1 MKRRLFKQ
9 LDNKGA
15 GIVTILVA
23 VMFLAAFGT
32 LILTLSHTNF
42 MMRDSERKGKQVF
55 YDASSVA
62 EQLNA
67 GIQDICSDAIL
78 DAYDN
83 TLIRYNDFGSNV
95 SVEFREQYRDSVLS
109 WRGPY
114 IDGGKYVEP
123 TAVDPKGLLFD
134 KEAGTYN
141 LNVLRAMIVD
151 DESGAITIESNDAA
165 LNASGK
171 GVALNLANEI
181 VASEKPEPII
191 LKGVVI
197 TFVKDTGDENERI
210 TKVETDIAIDYPS
223 IPYSNQSMAD
233 IGIAKN
239 ACIIKGNLVQVA
251 GQGDCSIK
259 GGAYFGDA
267 LLTGSGST
275 MTFKKALGQD
285 NSSFITPGD
294 INVDGINGS
303 DRFILE
309 DGSTLWANNIIVG
322 PFGVADLSGDIRVA
336 NDLEIKGA
344 NASVKLVGHYFG
356 FGYSETDSSK
366 SSSIIVNHR
375 GAEGNSNGVKF
386 DFSGLDSLILAGRAF
401 ISSHYNS
408 SDIATGESLS
418 AKENQKVYL
427 LPSEMVYYIYQN
439 NRTQLYTNPE
449 KMEISKFQ
457 SIQSPSEEYSSDGF
471 KLDENV
477 YVLGK
482 KVAADY
488 GIIDVEIDS
497 EQFPGSSDLMVY
509 AFAKFETP
517 AKATEFFRDYYSAHP
532 EIIDAYMKRSI
543 DFENTIIKASYD
555 ANAPTVTS
563 RGYFPFESSQLSGY
577 TPESEFDLYV
587 GLAET
592 YQSQYDI
599 LKTTLGRANIEDS
612 EEGNPLEFIL
622 SEDLHDLSGSET
634 YFSSDTH
641 QIVAVAANGDVE
653 ITEIE
658 SNGSKTK
665 VIKVDGEVVQEAN
678 PDNVCLIISTG
689 DIVVDGVNFNGLI
702 AAEGN
707 LELKN
712 GAKLNEDH
720 ERVSAAAVS
729 TSSDGDSITD
739 FLEDMDAVESQ
750 EATAWAVT
758 DLVGY
763 RNWRI
768 ITDE

>member
-1 MKRRLFKQ
+1 M
-9 LDNKGA
+9 
-15 GIVTILVA
+15 
-23 VMFLAAFGT
+23 
-32 LILTLSHTNF
+32 
-42 MMRDSERKGKQVF
+42 F

-95 SVEFREQYRDSVLS
+95 SVEFREQYRDSVLN

-114 IDGGKYVEP
+114 IESGKYVEP
-123 TAVDPKGLLFD
+123 TAVDPKGLLFE
-134 KEAGTYN
+134 KEAGTYH

-151 DESGAITIESNDAA
+151 DESGAITIESNDAD

-171 GVALNLANEI
+171 GVALNLTNEI
-181 VASEKPEPII
+181 VANEKPDPII

-197 TFVKDTGDENERI
+197 TFIKNTGDENERI
-210 TKVETDIAIDYPS
+210 TKVETDITIDYPS
-223 IPYSNQSMAD
+223 IPYSNQSMSD

-239 ACIIKGNLVQVA
+239 ACIIKGNLIQGA
-251 GQGDCSIK
+251 GQGECSIK
-259 GGAYFGDA
+259 GGAYFGNA
-267 LLTGSGST
+267 VLSGSGST

-285 NSSFITPGD
+285 SSSFITPGD
-294 INVDGINGS
+294 IKVDGINGS
-303 DRFILE
+303 ERFTVE
-309 DGSTLWANNIIVG
+309 DGGTLWANNIIVG
-322 PFGVADLSGDIRVA
+322 SFGAVDLLGDIRVA
-336 NDLEIKGA
+336 NDLVIEDSDAKVTLAG
-344 NASVKLVGHYFG
+344 SYFG

-366 SSSIIVNHR
+366 SSSIITNFR
-375 GAEGNSNGVKF
+375 RNESQSASTGARF
-386 DFSGLDSLILAGRAF
+386 DFSGIDSLILAGRAF
-401 ISSHYNS
+401 ISSSYR
-408 SDIATGESLS
+408 SDITTGESLS
-418 AKENQKVYL
+418 VKENQKVYL
-427 LPSEMVYYIYQN
+427 LPAEMVYYVYQN

-449 KMEISKFQ
+449 KMGISKFQ
-457 SIQSPSEEYSSDGF
+457 AIQSPGEEYPSDGF

-482 KVAADY
+482 KVASDY

-497 EQFPGSSDLMVY
+497 EQFPGSNDLMVY

-532 EIIDAYMKRSI
+532 EKIDAYMKRSI
-543 DFENTIIKASYD
+543 DLENTIVKASD
-555 ANAPTVTS
+555 EANAPIVTS

-577 TPESEFDLYV
+577 TPESEFELYV
-587 GLAET
+587 GLADT

-622 SEDLHDLSGSET
+622 SEDLHELSGYET
-634 YFSSDTH
+634 YFSVDTH
-641 QIVAVAANGDVE
+641 QIVAVAANGNVE
-653 ITEIE
+653 ITEVT

-678 PDNVCLIISTG
+678 PDNVCLILATG
-689 DIVVDGVNFNGLI
+689 NIVVDGVDFNGLI
-702 AAEGN
+702 VAEGS

-720 ERVSAAAVS
+720 ERVSSATVS

-750 EATAWAVT
+750 EATEWAVT
-758 DLVGY
+758 GLVGY
-763 RNWRI
+763 QNWKI